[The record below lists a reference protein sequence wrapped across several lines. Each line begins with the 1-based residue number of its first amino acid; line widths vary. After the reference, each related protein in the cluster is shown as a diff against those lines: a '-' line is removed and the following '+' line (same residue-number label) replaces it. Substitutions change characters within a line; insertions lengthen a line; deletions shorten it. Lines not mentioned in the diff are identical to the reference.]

1 MNKYFHKDFLLIFLS
16 LLFKSRKNIRQ
27 FKEAAKQHYIVFF
40 AMGLLESLS
49 ALFHF
54 MGMEHIFIGLVT
66 AFKRAG
72 TIIIS
77 TALGHFLLNE
87 KITK

>member
-1 MNKYFHKDFLLIFLS
+1 MIFLPT
-16 LLFKSRKNIRQ
+16 FHNRNNIRQ
-27 FKEAAKQHYIVFF
+27 FKESAKQHYIAFF
-40 AMGLLESLS
+40 GMGLLESLS

-72 TIIIS
+72 TIILS
-77 TALGHFLLNE
+77 TAIGHFLLNE